1 MNREVTDE
9 HLEVALKQFGSLG
22 ARIMREIWEGRVEEP
37 FTVRTVLAR
46 MPDLAYNTVMT
57 ILSRLAT
64 RGLLTFTPASG
75 RNPYQYRVAMDPE
88 RFLAWSIRRDAQRMV
103 ERYGDLALSAFADE
117 LEQLTPEERE
127 RLRTLIGH

>member
-1 MNREVTDE
+1 MPEE

-22 ARIMREIWEGRVEEP
+22 ARIMSEIWEGRVEQP

-64 RGLLTFTPASG
+64 RGVLTFTPASG
-75 RNPYQYRVAMDPE
+75 RKPYQYRAMDPE
-88 RFLAWSIRRDAQRMV
+88 QFLVWSIRRDAQRMV
-103 ERYGDLALSAFADE
+103 ERYGDLALSAFAD
-117 LEQLTPEERE
+117 QLDQLAPEERE
-127 RLRTLIGH
+127 RLRRLIE

>member
-1 MNREVTDE
+1 VADE
-9 HLEVALKQFGSLG
+9 HLDVALKQFGSLG

-64 RGLLTFTPASG
+64 RGVLTFTPASG
-75 RNPYQYRVAMDPE
+75 RNPYQYRAAMDPE
-88 RFLAWSIRRDAQRMV
+88 QFLAWSIRRDAQRMV

-117 LEQLTPEERE
+117 LDQLTPEERE
-127 RLRTLIGH
+127 RLHRLIGP